1 MDDVV
6 IVSVNIF
13 IQHQHGRQEAQLS
26 QRDRAMFVTLIS
38 ISHSRSLKVI
48 KDGAI
53 RQTTYDLLIVCHSCI
68 ISEIKRDIGR
78 KSRLFIPSLSLH
90 SASQLGGG
98 ASEYCH
104 RVWYGKLDWCGYRKK
119 FEDMFSRFDRIPA
132 CDGRTDRQ

>member
-38 ISHSRSLKVI
+38 LSHSRSLKVI

-98 ASEYCH
+98 
-104 RVWYGKLDWCGYRKK
+104 
-119 FEDMFSRFDRIPA
+119 
-132 CDGRTDRQ
+132 RQNIAIGFGTEN